1 MILLVD
7 LDSLLYTSVYKIVSI
22 REMREAITK
31 FGKESA
37 KQWLKEE
44 VYNEGINRCENQLL
58 QIQNQISSMMIND
71 VSGIELFI
79 TTCTNSFRKEI
90 SKDYKI
96 NRRRNEYVWMLRAH
110 YQMNGALFSDTLEAD
125 DLISMRAKELGMD
138 NCVIVSIDKDLKQIG
153 GYYWSYYKQKSKD
166 HFGEPI
172 LNEFGN
178 PVTEYKQKSIDYIT
192 KEEAEYIF
200 WEQMLMGDFGDC
212 VSGIKPIS
220 PIQKKEILKTFNK
233 KVFCRIGEA
242 NAKKILLNSKNLFI
256 SVARE
261 YIIRNQKEDFKINY
275 QLLKL
280 K

>member
-1 MILLVD
+1 MRLLID
-7 LDSLLYTSVYKIVSI
+7 LDSLLYTSVYRIVSI
-22 REMREAITK
+22 RAMREAITN

-58 QIQNQISSMMIND
+58 QIQKQISSMMLNE

-79 TTCTNSFRKEI
+79 TTCTKSFRKEL

-96 NRRRNEYVWMLRAH
+96 NRKRNEYVWMLRAH
-110 YQMNGALFSDTLEAD
+110 YQMNGTFFSDTLEAD
-125 DLISMRAKELGMD
+125 DLISIRARELGMD

-153 GYYWSYYKQKSKD
+153 GYYWSYYKEKSKD
-166 HFGEPI
+166 HYGEPI

-200 WEQMLMGDFGDC
+200 WEQVLMGDPSDNVKGLKG
-212 VSGIKPIS
+212 VG
-220 PIQKKEILKTFNK
+220 KKTAE
-233 KVFCRIGEA
+233 
-242 NAKKILLNSKNLFI
+242 KILLDAPVKWI
-256 SVARE
+256 KVARE
-261 YIIRNQKEDFKINY
+261 YIKRNQKEDFKITYN
-275 QLLKL
+275 LLKL